1 MKNNFNKNRNSL
13 NKGKMS
19 SFIILLYLLIGAVF
33 YFGYYVLMTDYF
45 KVSPL
50 DFPYLILSTYFVFAT
65 ILFPYSGNKVSQY
78 LENKT
83 TLDLFV
89 TSKMSMPFAYIV
101 APFIFIFG
109 ILNKNRK

>member
-1 MKNNFNKNRNSL
+1 MENNLNENRNSL

-19 SFIILLYLLIGAVF
+19 FFIILLYLLIGAVF

-45 KVSPL
+45 KVSPF
-50 DFPYLILSTYFVFAT
+50 DFPYLILSIYFVFA
-65 ILFPYSGNKVSQY
+65 IMLFPYSGNKVSQY

-109 ILNKNRK
+109 IINKNRK